1 MATEGGPEITALLAA
16 WRDGEPGAL
25 DRLMELA
32 YPELCRL
39 AHQQLGRRR
48 PGESLESAA
57 LANEAFLKLVRSG
70 GIDCENRAHFLALC
84 AQVMRRILV
93 DHARQRA
100 SAKRG
105 ADAPRV
111 PLDDVVVSGDVA
123 NRVEVLDLDAALD
136 VLAGLDHRKSRLVE
150 LRYFAGL
157 TLEEAARVLNISV
170 ETAKRDWRLA
180 KAWLLAELTRQN
192 PAT

>member
-16 WRDGEPGAL
+16 WRDGEPGSR

-32 YPELCRL
+32 YPEL
-39 AHQQLGRRR
+39 RR
-48 PGESLESAA
+48 
-57 LANEAFLKLVRSG
+57 
-70 GIDCENRAHFLALC
+70 
-84 AQVMRRILV
+84 
-93 DHARQRA
+93 
-100 SAKRG
+100 
-105 ADAPRV
+105 
-111 PLDDVVVSGDVA
+111 
-123 NRVEVLDLDAALD
+123 
-136 VLAGLDHRKSRLVE
+136 LDHRKSRLVE

-157 TLEEAARVLNISV
+157 TVEEAARALDISV